1 MHLYAR
7 EEQDSVSYI
16 YSVQHKEERR
26 AVKKKKKRTSYLS
39 IPKTNNNN
47 NDNSSNYDN
56 YDEKKKNRRK
66 PQFSEETK
74 IGHFGQSCE
83 YTKVR
88 LKSHLQDSKKKKE
101 NGLSRPFF
109 EHNGLNYHQKKK
121 KEKDHP

>member
-1 MHLYAR
+1 MQEKNRTLYHI
-7 EEQDSVSYI
+7 YI
-16 YSVQHKEERR
+16 LSIAQRGKESTE
-26 AVKKKKKRTSYLS
+26 KKRTSYLS

-56 YDEKKKNRRK
+56 YDEKKNRRK

-88 LKSHLQDSKKKKE
+88 LKSHLQESKKKKE